1 MYIDHLTEYNILQ
14 TLLQKLPKVNPLD
27 TVILNVSPD
36 YSSTVAMQIAH
47 YLSDK
52 GHMLDIIS
60 VDVPYPGENKD
71 LYVEF
76 SSNLTGLTLATCC
89 YKGNDNEKLI
99 MSPP

>member
-1 MYIDHLTEYNILQ
+1 VYIDHLTEYNILQ

-52 GHMLDIIS
+52 GHMVITDYYS
-60 VDVPYPGENKD
+60 Q
-71 LYVEF
+71 
-76 SSNLTGLTLATCC
+76 SSTVNHL
-89 YKGNDNEKLI
+89 
-99 MSPP
+99 